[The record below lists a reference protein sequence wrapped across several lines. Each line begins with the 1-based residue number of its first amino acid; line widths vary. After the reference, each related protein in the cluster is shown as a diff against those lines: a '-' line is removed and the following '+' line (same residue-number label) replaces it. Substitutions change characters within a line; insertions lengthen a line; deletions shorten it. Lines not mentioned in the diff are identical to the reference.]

1 MVIDYEKAK
10 NRFASYVSN
19 YDLNDSKIRLKK
31 THTYG
36 VVSMSEYIAKDLNL
50 SEEDI
55 ELAKLIGLLHD
66 IGRFEQAKLFSS
78 FNDSKTM
85 NHALY
90 GAQILFDD
98 GLIREFIE
106 ADIYDEIIKK
116 AILNHNKYAIDDG
129 LNERELLHAKIIR
142 DADKTDN
149 FRVKAEE
156 EFEAVNN
163 NFSKEA
169 LESDEIT
176 AKVYETFMEKKSI
189 VNKDRKTSVDMWISH
204 LAFIFDYNFI
214 SGLKYIKEKD
224 YINILVER
232 VNYQNPI
239 TKKKMENIRS
249 FAIEYIKEQI
259 DKEKR
264 CF

>member
-1 MVIDYEKAK
+1 MLIDYEKAK

-19 YDLNDSKIRLKK
+19 YDFLDSKIKLKN

-66 IGRFEQAKLFSS
+66 IGRFEQARLFSS

-85 NHALY
+85 NHASY
-90 GAQILFDD
+90 GVEILFDD

-106 ADIYDEIIKK
+106 TDIYDEIIKK
-116 AILNHNKYAIDDG
+116 AILNHNKYTIEDG

-156 EFEAVNN
+156 ELEDVNN
-163 NFSKEA
+163 NFSKEI
-169 LESDEIT
+169 LESDQISDS
-176 AKVYETFMEKKSI
+176 VYNTFMNKKAI
-189 VNKDRKTSVDMWISH
+189 INKNRKTSIDMWVSH

-214 SGLKYIKEKD
+214 SGLKYIKDND
-224 YINILVER
+224 YINILVDR
-232 VNYQNPI
+232 VNYQDSI
-239 TKKKMENIRS
+239 TKDKMEIIRS
-249 FAIEYIKEQI
+249 FAINFIDEQI
-259 DKEKR
+259 DKEK
-264 CF
+264 